1 MVQEYKHL
9 LPNEIRLWKR
19 FLANPPFPVVSV
31 TYDLHLGRGAPLQ
44 PHWDESM
51 IRMVAEVT
59 RKRVDAIVV
68 TPGATVIIEIKPR
81 AGMSALGQLLAYK
94 QLFLSEYSPAGQ
106 LRLAC
111 VCERVAPDLDRVF
124 ASHGIELYVV

>member
-9 LPNEIRLWKR
+9 LPNEIAIWDR
-19 FLANPPFPVVSV
+19 FLANPPFPIISV
-31 TYDLHLGRGAPLQ
+31 TYDLHLGEGQ
-44 PHWDESM
+44 PIQPRWDESM
-51 IRMVAEVT
+51 IALVKAVT
-59 RKRVDAIVV
+59 RKRVDAVVV

-81 AGMSALGQLLAYK
+81 AGMSALGQLLAYR
-94 QLFLSEYSPAGQ
+94 QLFLAEHAPAGE

-124 ASHGIELYVV
+124 GSYGIYLYVV